1 MHLLLF
7 NFLCDFNFFFEL
19 NYAFDGFDIGAFDL
33 DAFEADDFAVD
44 GFGSTV
50 SVQSLSSCFHT
61 NNCGL
66 CVLKFFL
73 CVIRVNPN

>member
-1 MHLLLF
+1 MTLI
-7 NFLCDFNFFFEL
+7 FFEL
-19 NYAFDGFDIGAFDL
+19 NYALDAFDIGAFDL

-50 SVQSLSSCFHT
+50 SVQSLSSCFHQ

-66 CVLKFFL
+66 CVFKYLAF
-73 CVIRVNPN
+73 CTIMY